1 MKSYEEM
8 ANDALKR
15 IREHNAE
22 KRRKKKIAVKM
33 IATAFPALIVTVAGV
48 GIWKSGLMT
57 PPDNHL
63 LIENQII
70 VTTENNKTTYIS
82 TEKTDED
89 IITTTEST
97 DTNNTEIINT
107 KSQSSTIINDSVQNT
122 EEALVVS
129 DNSVQNTEETIVTSD
144 DSIQNAGET
153 LVISDDNSYESGES
167 EENPVIIDNNIPVVT
182 DAPVFQTPTEYIY
195 VESVSSSTYAE
206 ETETYIDADRLGD
219 AYINDDYFIQD
230 TNIDLSEYTLGECI
244 GNATDFEG
252 YYKDVNFDVTFYYA
266 MEDVNIVLVKFSDGR
281 TLALKKQ
288 NDTSFYNPEN

>member
-15 IREHNAE
+15 IHEHKAD
-22 KRRKKKIAVKM
+22 KRRKKKMVVKM

-97 DTNNTEIINT
+97 DTNNTEIT
-107 KSQSSTIINDSVQNT
+107 TTTSQSSTIINDSVQNT
-122 EEALVVS
+122 EEPPVIS
-129 DNSVQNTEETIVTSD
+129 DNSVQNIEDTFATTDNSIPNIEETTITSD
-144 DSIQNAGET
+144 NYIQNTEET

-167 EENPVIIDNNIPVVT
+167 EENPVIIDNNIPVIT
-182 DAPVFQTPTEYIY
+182 DALVCCI
-195 VESVSSSTYAE
+195 VE
-206 ETETYIDADRLGD
+206 
-219 AYINDDYFIQD
+219 N
-230 TNIDLSEYTLGECI
+230 
-244 GNATDFEG
+244 
-252 YYKDVNFDVTFYYA
+252 
-266 MEDVNIVLVKFSDGR
+266 
-281 TLALKKQ
+281 
-288 NDTSFYNPEN
+288 